1 MQSEKIPDDAG
12 ARDVLQPVPEH
23 SLLRVVRTDHYVE
36 ITPFPCR
43 SPAMYL
49 VVNNKVEIC
58 QNICRYIYKDCAHL
72 FFVSIC
78 VFVNIRCRYSSKIK

>member
-12 ARDVLQPVPEH
+12 ASDVVQPVPEH

-49 VVNNKVEIC
+49 VVNNKVEI
-58 QNICRYIYKDCAHL
+58 
-72 FFVSIC
+72 
-78 VFVNIRCRYSSKIK
+78 